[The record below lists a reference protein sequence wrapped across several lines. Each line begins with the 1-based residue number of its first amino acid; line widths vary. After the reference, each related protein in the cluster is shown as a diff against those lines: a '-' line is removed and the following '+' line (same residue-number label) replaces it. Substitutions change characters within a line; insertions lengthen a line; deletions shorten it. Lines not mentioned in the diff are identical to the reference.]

1 MNTVNKSTGYSPFQL
16 KYGCSPRVLPYL
28 DDSDDASRENLEL
41 HEIVPM
47 IEKNI
52 ADAKDNLMLA
62 KISQAYFMNEKRSPE
77 LKYKVGDKV
86 MLSTAN
92 QFREFK
98 EKPGNCRVAKS
109 MPRYD
114 GPWEIIEA
122 WPETL
127 SYKLKLPNSTNI
139 FPTFHTSQIKPFTPN
154 DNEHFPS
161 RKNTNI
167 PKPVLVNGELENYVK
182 HILDYKKVNK
192 RPLYLICW
200 IGFGLEHNEWL
211 PASML
216 EENEALDRWIDF
228 RGNSHFSSKS
238 TWQ

>member
-1 MNTVNKSTGYSPFQL
+1 MNTVNKSTGYSLFQL

-28 DDSDDASRENLEL
+28 DDSDDVSRENLEER
-41 HEIVPM
+41 EIVCM

-77 LKYKVGDKV
+77 IEYKVGDKV

-92 QFREFK
+92 RCREFK
-98 EKPGNCRVAKS
+98 EKPGDGRVAKF

-122 WPETL
+122 RPETS

-139 FPTFHTSQIKPFTPN
+139 FPTFHASQIKPFTPN
-154 DNEHFPS
+154 DNEHFPL
-161 RKNTNI
+161 RKNTDI
-167 PKPVLVNGELENYVK
+167 PEPVLVDLC
-182 HILDYKKVNK
+182 K
-192 RPLYLICW
+192 RLLQAQQGRVLPFTMEIVFIVFYLH
-200 IGFGLEHNEWL
+200 G
-211 PASML
+211 
-216 EENEALDRWIDF
+216 
-228 RGNSHFSSKS
+228 
-238 TWQ
+238 